1 MFDLDHWREIGTA
14 LAANKLRTG
23 LTAFGV
29 FWGILMLM
37 IMLGSGTGLENGVTR
52 GFSDNATNSVW
63 IWSQSTSKPYRGL
76 PIGRNPQLMDE
87 DTAAIRE
94 RVAGIGIVAPRLQ
107 LGGWRGGNNVTRGD
121 ESGAFSVNGDVPEI
135 MRIEPVRLTSG
146 RFLNR
151 PDVEER
157 RKVAVIGPR
166 VVEVLF
172 EPGENPIGE
181 HIRINGVYFKVV
193 GTFKPISSDDQQD
206 QETIH
211 VPLTTF
217 QHAFNA
223 PGRVHW
229 FALIPQDGVPSSRIE
244 DATLALLRQRHK
256 VHPDD
261 QRAFGHF
268 NLEKEYKEVQGL
280 FVGIRTLVWIVGL
293 GTLAAGVI
301 GVSNIMLVI
310 VRERTHEIG
319 IRRAIGATPAAVMG
333 QIVLEAVLLTSAAG
347 YAGLVL
353 GMVGIDLI
361 ASALPKSEPTQETMF
376 LNPAVDLTSA
386 MQALAILIVA
396 GCLAGIIPA
405 RRAVATT
412 PVNALRS
419 EA

>member
-1 MFDLDHWREIGTA
+1 MFDLDHWREIGNA
-14 LAANKLRTG
+14 LAANKLRTA

-37 IMLGSGTGLENGVTR
+37 IMLGSGTGLENGVER

-63 IWSQSTSKPYRGL
+63 IWSQATSMPYRGL
-76 PIGRNPQLMDE
+76 PIGRSPQLTDD

-94 RVAGIGIVAPRLQ
+94 RVPGVGIVAPRMQ

-135 MRIEPVRLTSG
+135 MRIEPVRITSG

-151 PDVEER
+151 QDVEER

-172 EPGENPIGE
+172 EPDENPVGE

-193 GTFKPISSDDQQD
+193 GVFKPINPDDQQD

-211 VPLTTF
+211 VPQTTF
-217 QHAFNA
+217 QRAFNA

-229 FALIPQDGVPSSRIE
+229 FALVPQSGVPSSRIE
-244 DATLALLRQRHK
+244 DATLALLRQRHR

-268 NLEKEYKEVQGL
+268 NLEQEYQEVQGL
-280 FVGIRTLVWIVGL
+280 FAGIRTLVWIVGL

-310 VRERTHEIG
+310 VRERTQEIG

-333 QIVLEAVLLTSAAG
+333 QIVLEAALLTSVAG
-347 YAGLVL
+347 YLGLLAGMALT
-353 GMVGIDLI
+353 DL
-361 ASALPKSEPTQETMF
+361 AARFTPKEPTPDTMF
-376 LNPAVDLTSA
+376 MNPAVDLTSA
-386 MQALAILIVA
+386 MQALLILIAA

>member
-14 LAANKLRTG
+14 LAANKLRTA

-37 IMLGSGTGLENGVTR
+37 IMLGSGTGLENGVER
-52 GFSDNATNSVW
+52 GFSDSATNSVW
-63 IWSQSTSKPYRGL
+63 IWSQATSMPYRGL
-76 PIGRNPQLMDE
+76 PIGRSPQLTDE
-87 DTAAIRE
+87 DALAIRE
-94 RVAGIGIVAPRLQ
+94 RVAGIGVVAPRTQ

-121 ESGAFSVNGDVPEI
+121 ESGAFSVNGDVPDVL
-135 MRIEPVRLTSG
+135 RIEPVRITSG

-151 PDVEER
+151 QDIEER

-172 EPGENPIGE
+172 EPDENPIGD
-181 HIRINGVYFKVV
+181 HVRINGVYFKVV
-193 GTFKPISSDDQQD
+193 GVFKPISPDDQQD

-229 FALIPQDGVPSSRIE
+229 FALIPQSGVPSSRIE
-244 DATLALLRQRHK
+244 DATLALLRQRHR

-261 QRAFGHF
+261 VRAFGHF
-268 NLEKEYKEVQGL
+268 NLEKEYQEVQGL
-280 FVGIRTLVWIVGL
+280 FAGIRTLVWIVGL

-333 QIVLEAVLLTSAAG
+333 QIVLEAVLLTSIAG
-347 YAGLVL
+347 YLGLLAG
-353 GMVGIDLI
+353 M
-361 ASALPKSEPTQETMF
+361 ALTDFVAGFTPQEPTQETMF
-376 LNPAVDLTSA
+376 MNPAVDLTSA
-386 MQALAILIVA
+386 MQALLILIVA

-405 RRAVATT
+405 RRAVATS